1 MAQNGES
8 RQAWLPWAHLQEPR
22 RSPKATRLL
31 HMLVFSTG
39 QLPWFAV
46 IIRSAC
52 WGCKIMSFNQRTGLQ
67 GQESAVFQLKD
78 LHHARIAAL
87 AWDPSGSRRLAII
100 DHREQL
106 K

>member
-1 MAQNGES
+1 
-8 RQAWLPWAHLQEPR
+8 
-22 RSPKATRLL
+22 
-31 HMLVFSTG
+31 
-39 QLPWFAV
+39 
-46 IIRSAC
+46 
-52 WGCKIMSFNQRTGLQ
+52 MSFNYRTGLQ